1 MYRKHNC
8 DILSNKEGKNKTKL
22 EYDHIHKK
30 TMNTRHYFTIER
42 LYVYQNL

>member
-1 MYRKHNC
+1 MYSKHNC

-30 TMNTRHYFTIER
+30 EDYEYETLFHD
-42 LYVYQNL
+42 